1 MALSN
6 GHLVAAAEPGLPA
19 AGAAGRAGGR
29 AGRRPGGQAAGR
41 AGGRAGR
48 RPGGGLAANAVRAP
62 APGEA
67 AEEALLG
74 EIAGV
79 PAEEAS

>member
-6 GHLVAAAEPGLPA
+6 GHLAAAEPGLPA
-19 AGAAGRAGGR
+19 AGGGR

-41 AGGRAGR
+41 AGGRAGRRPGGR

>member
-19 AGAAGRAGGR
+19 ADGDR
-29 AGRRPGGQAAGR
+29 AGRRPGGRAAGR
-41 AGGRAGR
+41 PGGR
-48 RPGGGLAANAVRAP
+48 AANAVRAP